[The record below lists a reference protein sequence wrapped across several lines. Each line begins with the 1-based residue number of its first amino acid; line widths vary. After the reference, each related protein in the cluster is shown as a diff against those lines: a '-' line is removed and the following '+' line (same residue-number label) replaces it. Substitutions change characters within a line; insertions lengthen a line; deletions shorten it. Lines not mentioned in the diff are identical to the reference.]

1 MNYNITNVGKQTKM
15 RGGQCLP
22 VNVTAD
28 GCAATLTTRY
38 DAVGPTNIITLAH
51 YPMTVILIE
60 YEM

>member
-1 MNYNITNVGKQTKM
+1 MNFNITNIGQKRRS
-15 RGGQCLP
+15 RGGYCQP

-28 GCAATLTTRY
+28 GCAATITTRY
-38 DAVGPTNIITLAH
+38 DAVGPTNILTLAH